1 MSKLSKELHMFVA
14 DQWIR
19 GNAQEPT
26 VHYVWGKPQACRVVV
41 GNKYRSFE
49 NLGART
55 ATKMLQGA
63 GWYSGVA
70 KEAKQ
75 VLHDVPVDTVY
86 MEYSRE
92 RLDSIFIAVQG
103 PVRIHT
109 GYLEY
114 KKGNSPALFLLAA
127 YRAYQKAEKA
137 KEIAR
142 DNVKLASLAQ
152 RYGARPRKLGD
163 LMPER
168 GHAKSRLSNAQAEAA
183 TKRNQK
189 LNTLLLHRDL
199 ANALEAVN
207 RVLHW
212 GCNERQPPYPETG
225 WKDIPLDKYKQ
236 ALLRHQSEWMKD
248 PMSLN
253 DESGKLHLAHMATN
267 ALILLQR
274 WPEEGKN
281 GSADH

>member
-14 DQWIR
+14 DQWIQ
-19 GNAQEPT
+19 GNAQAPT
-26 VHYVWGKPQACRVVV
+26 VHYVWGKPQACQVMV
-41 GNKYRSFE
+41 GSKHRNFE
-49 NLGART
+49 NLGAHT

-70 KEAKQ
+70 KEAQQ
-75 VLHDVPVDTVY
+75 VLHDAPVDTVY

-114 KKGNSPALFLLAA
+114 KKGHSPALFLLAA

-142 DNVKLASLAQ
+142 ANAKFASTAQ

-163 LMPER
+163 LMPKR
-168 GHAKSRLSNAQAEAA
+168 GHAKSTLSEAQAEVVV
-183 TKRNQK
+183 RRDQK

-225 WKDIPLDKYKQ
+225 WKDVPLDKYKQ
-236 ALLRHQSEWMKD
+236 ALLRHQSEWLKD
-248 PMSLN
+248 PSSL
-253 DESGKLHLAHMATN
+253 DEESGKLHLAHMATN

-274 WPEEGKN
+274 WPEEGKS
-281 GSADH
+281 GSTDH

>member
-26 VHYVWGKPQACRVVV
+26 AHYVWGKPQACRVVV

-49 NLGART
+49 NLGACT

-63 GWYSGVA
+63 GWYG
-70 KEAKQ
+70 KEAKVAQ
-75 VLHDVPVDTVY
+75 QMLQGSESDYLIVERSAAYSDLVY
-86 MEYSRE
+86 VKRGANMK
-92 RLDSIFIAVQG
+92 
-103 PVRIHT
+103 
-109 GYLEY
+109 YLKYQE
-114 KKGNSPALFLLAA
+114 GNSPTLFLLAA
-127 YRAYQKAEKA
+127 YRAEKKRREAEKTIRA
-137 KEIAR
+137 
-142 DNVKLASLAQ
+142 AQ
-152 RYGARPRKLGD
+152 KQCTFVERYGATPRKLGD

-168 GHAKSRLSNAQAEAA
+168 GHASRMQGPDINVQTLP
-183 TKRNQK
+183 KPQK

-225 WKDIPLDKYKQ
+225 WKDVPLDKYKQ
-236 ALLRHQSEWMKD
+236 ALLRHQSEWLKD
-248 PMSLN
+248 PSSLD

-274 WPEEGKN
+274 WPEEGKS
-281 GSADH
+281 GSTDH